1 MTQVIDDLRNRK
13 LCSDQGL
20 KGKLVEL
27 IHHMKEEPQK
37 TTEILSQTMN
47 IQKTQYIPKNE
58 VYSFAK
64 RKRKQSEDIM
74 RFTFDEE
81 TPDQSQLEE
90 KIGLDRYERF
100 TKEKVAAYYKEK
112 LKDQSAGKLKDIGVK
127 DMDDYIRSILIYV
140 YGRDR
145 KMDIEATLLPN
156 ETQGIEEGNFH
167 YPNLLIRKKGDS

>member
-1 MTQVIDDLRNRK
+1 M
-13 LCSDQGL
+13 
-20 KGKLVEL
+20 
-27 IHHMKEEPQK
+27 
-37 TTEILSQTMN
+37 
-47 IQKTQYIPKNE
+47 
-58 VYSFAK
+58 
-64 RKRKQSEDIM
+64 
-74 RFTFDEE
+74 
-81 TPDQSQLEE
+81 
-90 KIGLDRYERF
+90 
-100 TKEKVAAYYKEK
+100 AAYYKEK